1 MNPYHKL
8 DRKFDG
14 KLRHYRVEKT
24 KTTLRGQEVTFTEGI
39 AYIDALFDLEIFDHL
54 HQPNI
59 VGIERTKAMGENI
72 YILFEVLNARPMHYE
87 MPSLTPEVPP
97 VLKWEYLENI
107 RESWYKGGENWME
120 IVAVHTGY
128 IMRINEGELIFEK
141 SNLSPLVG
149 SKAHIMSSKVIE
161 EMVCIKENNY
171 STEIGE
177 LIGYQIPLTID
188 IYSLFKYHT
197 GIFGF
202 TGSGKSNLISFLIRR
217 ILERVPEL
225 KIVILDISGE
235 YTVHLID
242 ILAKNGGEIY
252 TPETITKIRFAETQV
267 IPETLEE
274 YTYYIRRAIEE
285 RTTLK
290 HMNIEKGGL
299 TLRGMMEFLR
309 GEAKEYPYI
318 QIIIEK
324 MMTVLKDQDLDQDL
338 LKFIKKEGNIEIKNR
353 LIELMTQIQ
362 KNISKQSK
370 LYKTIEAIIYEAEH
384 SIEELEETIEEN
396 ITTITREIVTKPDA
410 PSLTILYIPEPI
422 QARKAITLL
431 IEEAFHIKKR
441 EKMGNKILFIID
453 EAQEFIPDK
462 PRKEDGTQDSNLA
475 VEKLLRQGRKYYM
488 GGWIA
493 TQRIAH
499 LNTNV
504 LQQLHSY
511 FISTLPRSYDRN
523 VVADAFSISRS
534 VVDKVTEL
542 DTGEWLFVSYKAT
555 RLKNIPIEIT
565 TPNNEEFIKKYLENL
580 PLPSPSQTSP
590 ITSMFNNMNPR
601 DNDIRGGIYSKPPK
615 EKTRT
620 QQGNHRNSKRN

>member
-1 MNPYHKL
+1 MNHLHEL
-8 DRKFDG
+8 DREFDA

-39 AYIDALFDLEIFDHL
+39 AYIDALFNLEIFDHL

-59 VGIERTKAMGENI
+59 IGIERTTAKGENI

-107 RESWYKGGENWME
+107 KESWHKGGENWME

-128 IMRINEGELIFEK
+128 IMKINNEELVFEK

-161 EMVCIKENNY
+161 EMVCIKDNNY
-171 STEIGE
+171 STDIGE
-177 LIGYQIPLTID
+177 LIGYEIPLTID
-188 IYSLFKYHT
+188 IYSLYKYHT

-217 ILERVPEL
+217 ILEKTPEL

-242 ILAKNGGEIY
+242 ILANNGGTIY
-252 TPETITKIRFAETQV
+252 TPETISKPRFAETQV

-274 YTYYIRRAIEE
+274 YTYDIRRIIEKE
-285 RTTLK
+285 TSLK

-299 TLRGMMEFLR
+299 TLRGVIEFLR
-309 GEAKEYPYI
+309 GEAERYPYI

-324 MMTVLKDQDLDQDL
+324 INAVLKDQDLDQDL
-338 LKFIKKEGNIEIKNR
+338 IKFIRKEENTEVKNK
-353 LIELMTQIQ
+353 LIDLLTQIE
-362 KNISKQSK
+362 KSISSK
-370 LYKTIEAIIYEAEH
+370 SSLYKTIEAIIYEAEH
-384 SIEELEETIEEN
+384 PTEEEENQEEN
-396 ITTITREIVTKPDA
+396 ITTITREIVTNPDTE
-410 PSLTILYIPEPI
+410 PLTILYIPEPI
-422 QARKAITLL
+422 QARKTITLL
-431 IEEAFHIKKR
+431 IEEAFTIKKR
-441 EKMGNKILFIID
+441 EQMGNKILFIID
-453 EAQEFIPDK
+453 EAQEFIPD
-462 PRKEDGTQDSNLA
+462 RQRTDDWTLYSNLS

-565 TPNNEEFIKKYLENL
+565 TPNNEEFIIEYLENL
-580 PLPSPSQTSP
+580 S
-590 ITSMFNNMNPR
+590 
-601 DNDIRGGIYSKPPK
+601 
-615 EKTRT
+615 
-620 QQGNHRNSKRN
+620 

>member
-1 MNPYHKL
+1 MNHLHPL
-8 DRKFDG
+8 DTGFDG

-39 AYIDALFDLEIFDHL
+39 AYIDALFNLEIFDHL

-59 VGIERTKAMGENI
+59 IGIERITATRENI

-107 RESWYKGGENWME
+107 RESWHRGGENWME

-128 IMRINEGELIFEK
+128 IMRAEGEKLIFEK
-141 SNLSPLVG
+141 SNLSPLIG
-149 SKAHIMSSKVIE
+149 SKAHIMSSNVIE
-161 EMVCIKENNY
+161 EMVCIKDVNY
-171 STEIGE
+171 STVIGE
-177 LIGYQIPLTID
+177 LIGYEIPLTID

-202 TGSGKSNLISFLIRR
+202 TGSGKSNLISFLIRK
-217 ILERVPEL
+217 ILEKVPEL
-225 KIVILDISGE
+225 KVVILDISGE

-242 ILAKNGGEIY
+242 ILANKGGTIY
-252 TPETITKIRFAETQV
+252 TPEAISNSRFAETQV

-274 YTYYIRRAIEE
+274 YTSNIRKVIE
-285 RTTLK
+285 RKINLK
-290 HMNIEKGGL
+290 HMNIERGGL
-299 TLRGMMEFLR
+299 TLRRMMEFLI
-309 GEAKEYPYI
+309 GEAERYPYI
-318 QIIIEK
+318 QIIIK
-324 MMTVLKDQDLDQDL
+324 KINAALKDQDLDQDL
-338 LKFIKKEGNIEIKNR
+338 LEFMKKGENVETKNK
-353 LIELMTQIQ
+353 LIDLMTQIQ
-362 KNISKQSK
+362 RSVSNKSS

-384 SIEELEETIEEN
+384 TEEKEETEEEN
-396 ITTITREIVTKPDA
+396 VTTITRRIVADQGATP
-410 PSLTILYIPEPI
+410 LTILYVPEPI
-422 QARKAITLL
+422 QARKTITLL
-431 IEEAFHIKKR
+431 IEEAFNIKKR
-441 EKMGNKILFIID
+441 EQMGNKILFIID
-453 EAQEFIPDK
+453 EAQEFIPD
-462 PRKEDGTQDSNLA
+462 RQRSDDWTLYSNLS
-475 VEKLLRQGRKYYM
+475 VEKLLRQGRKYFM

-555 RLKNIPIEIT
+555 RLKNIPIEIS
-565 TPNNEEFIKKYLENL
+565 TPNNENYIREYLEK
-580 PLPSPSQTSP
+580 ST
-590 ITSMFNNMNPR
+590 
-601 DNDIRGGIYSKPPK
+601 
-615 EKTRT
+615 
-620 QQGNHRNSKRN
+620 

>member
-1 MNPYHKL
+1 MQYFHDL
-8 DRKFDG
+8 DKEFDG

-24 KTTLRGQEVTFTEGI
+24 KATLRGQEVTFTEGI
-39 AYIDALFDLEIFDHL
+39 AYIDALFNLKIFDHL

-59 VGIERTKAMGENI
+59 IGIERTTAEGEDI

-107 RESWYKGGENWME
+107 RESWHKGGENWME

-128 IMRINEGELIFEK
+128 IMKIKNGKLIFEK

-161 EMVCIKENNY
+161 EMVCIKDNNY
-171 STEIGE
+171 STVIGE

-202 TGSGKSNLISFLIRR
+202 TGSGKSNLISFLIRK
-217 ILERVPEL
+217 ILEKVPEL
-225 KIVILDISGE
+225 KVVILDISGE

-242 ILAKNGGEIY
+242 ILANKGGKIY
-252 TPETITKIRFAETQV
+252 TPEAISKQRFAETQV

-274 YTYYIRRAIEE
+274 YTDIIRKVIQDKIS
-285 RTTLK
+285 LK
-290 HMNIEKGGL
+290 HMNIERGGL
-299 TLRGMMEFLR
+299 TLRRLVEFLR
-309 GEAKEYPYI
+309 GEAERYPYI

-324 MMTVLKDQDLDQDL
+324 IMAALKDQDLDQDL
-338 LKFIKKEGNIEIKNR
+338 LEFIKKEENMETRNK
-353 LIELMTQIQ
+353 LIDLMTQIQ
-362 KNISKQSK
+362 RSVSSKSS

-384 SIEELEETIEEN
+384 TEEKEEIREEN
-396 ITTITREIVTKPDA
+396 ITTITRKIVTDPHVA
-410 PSLTILYIPEPI
+410 PLTILYVPEPI
-422 QARKAITLL
+422 QARKTITLL
-431 IEEAFHIKKR
+431 IEEAFNIKKR
-441 EKMGNKILFIID
+441 EQMGNKILFIID
-453 EAQEFIPDK
+453 EAQEFIPD
-462 PRKEDGTQDSNLA
+462 RQRSDDWTLYSNLS
-475 VEKLLRQGRKYYM
+475 VEKLLRQGRKYFM

-555 RLKNIPIEIT
+555 RLKNIPIEIA
-565 TPNNEEFIKKYLENL
+565 TPNNENYIQEYLEKA
-580 PLPSPSQTSP
+580 T
-590 ITSMFNNMNPR
+590 
-601 DNDIRGGIYSKPPK
+601 
-615 EKTRT
+615 
-620 QQGNHRNSKRN
+620 